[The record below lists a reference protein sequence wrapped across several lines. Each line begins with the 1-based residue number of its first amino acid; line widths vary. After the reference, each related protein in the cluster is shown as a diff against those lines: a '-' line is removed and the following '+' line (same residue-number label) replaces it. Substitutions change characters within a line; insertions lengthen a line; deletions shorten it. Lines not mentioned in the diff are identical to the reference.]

1 MSLKYRRLLYSSFI
15 AFFIIVTPLI
25 TLYATGYRYNF
36 KNNRIE
42 KTGII
47 HIETLPKDAKV
58 YINDKYIDDTPA
70 RFIKLLPDKYKVV
83 VQKEGYHP
91 WKKEVVVQS
100 NLTSFYKDITL
111 FKNNLPINKIEGQ
124 INLLAISPDQKK
136 IIYTLNKQ
144 NIEELRLLNIKNNSE
159 FLIDSFNSQAYNQL
173 EFVEWSPNRN
183 KALIKKVIGDFN
195 QYIIVDINSLKIE
208 EIFDITRLS
217 FDKLTWDLLND
228 NFLYGLKNAV
238 LYQIDLLNDDVE
250 SLHSANITDF
260 QIKGN
265 EIFFISKVVNES
277 FLNKTIL
284 EDKKIGEIVKIKLPS
299 PSNFTLQPSTQP
311 YLVLL
316 DMKSNDLF
324 IIESNAFGLVDLTQ
338 SIILQDK
345 AKEIVWSSDFSEI
358 LFYTDFEISTFNFND
373 KQKNLITRY
382 GEIINQAIWY
392 PGDNYIIYQL
402 GNVTKA
408 IERYGFE
415 SRNDVELAHLSEI
428 SQISVDDVGENLYFI
443 GQVGN
448 QQGIYKLELQ

>member
-15 AFFIIVTPLI
+15 AFFIIITPLI
-25 TLYATGYRYNF
+25 ILYAAGYRYNF

-47 HIETLPKDAKV
+47 HVETSPKDAKV

-83 VQKEGYHP
+83 VQKEGYHS
-91 WKKEVVVQS
+91 WEKEIEVQS

-111 FKNNLPINKIEGQ
+111 FKNNLAINIIGGQ

-144 NIEELRLLNIKNNSE
+144 NIEELRLLNLKNNSE
-159 FLIDSFNSQAYNQL
+159 FLIDTFNAQAYNQL
-173 EFVEWSPNRN
+173 EFVEWSPSRN

-208 EIFDITRLS
+208 EIFDITRLN

-238 LYQIDLLNDDVE
+238 LYQIDLLNDDIE

-260 QIKGN
+260 QIKGD
-265 EIFFISKVVNES
+265 EVFFISKVVNES
-277 FLNKTIL
+277 FLNKTML
-284 EDKKIGEIVKIKLPS
+284 EDKKIGKIVKIKLPS

-316 DMKSNDLF
+316 DMASNDLF

-345 AKEIVWSSDFSEI
+345 AKEIVWSNDFSEI

-382 GEIINQAIWY
+382 GEIIDQAIWY

-402 GNVTKA
+402 GNVVKV

-415 SRNDVELAHLSEI
+415 SKNDTELVHLSEI

>member
-42 KTGII
+42 KIGII

-70 RFIKLLPDKYKVV
+70 RFIKLLPNKYKVV

-159 FLIDSFNSQAYNQL
+159 FLIASFNSQAYNQL

-415 SRNDVELAHLSEI
+415 YRNDVELAHLSEI
-428 SQISVDDVGENLYFI
+428 SKISVDDVGENLYFI

>member
-42 KTGII
+42 KIGII

-70 RFIKLLPDKYKVV
+70 RFIKLLPNKYKVV

>member
-42 KTGII
+42 KIGII
-47 HIETLPKDAKV
+47 HIETLPKDAKI

-70 RFIKLLPDKYKVV
+70 RFIKLLPNKYKVV

-415 SRNDVELAHLSEI
+415 YRNDVELAHLSEI
-428 SQISVDDVGENLYFI
+428 SKISVDDVGENLYFI

>member
-42 KTGII
+42 KIGII
-47 HIETLPKDAKV
+47 HIETLPKDAKI

-70 RFIKLLPDKYKVV
+70 RFIKLLPNKYKVV